1 MHHPDNLRY
10 AESHEWVRLDG
21 DEATIGITDHAQHE
35 LGDVVYLDLPAV
47 GKSFQQGA
55 VFGTVESVK
64 AVSDLY
70 SPLSG
75 EVVRINEELLSAPEG
90 INNSPYDTGWM
101 LTLKLTNPSEVDQ
114 LMDAAAYEARLAEA

>member
-10 AESHEWVRLDG
+10 SESHEWVRLDG
-21 DEATIGITDHAQHE
+21 DEATIGISDHAQHE
-35 LGDVVYLDLPAV
+35 LGDVGYLDLPAV

-75 EVVRINEELLSAPEG
+75 EVVRVNEELLSAPEG

-114 LMDAAAYEARLAEA
+114 LMDTAAYEARLAEA